1 MLTVA
6 GVTALS
12 PVAPMG
18 MGTAQAHEFNAESN
32 ITINKRSR
40 FFGKV
45 ASSRGKCKKNRNVT
59 LVKKKRNGT
68 RRAVGR
74 DTTNRNGN
82 WSIRTRKKGR
92 FQGSSPRALA
102 AGTATTMSAVATARR
117 PSARRGEAKR
127 TACLKEAS
135 YMTSTNRSV
144 FLLAF

>member
-32 ITINKRSR
+32 ITINKQGSR

-68 RRAVGR
+68 RRVVGR

-92 FQGSSPRALA
+92 FQ
-102 AGTATTMSAVATARR
+102 AVV
-117 PSARRGEAKR
+117 SARSRRYGHNHVCRGDRSATIRKKR
-127 TACLKEAS
+127 
-135 YMTSTNRSV
+135 RG
-144 FLLAF
+144 